1 MSRKSH
7 LYFRNPIEGQARFRQ
22 KARFSGQEENE
33 QEEVSSLNIQSLSD
47 SIQSYRRGK
56 QYRTEHKNLNL
67 DIEVDYIEI
76 EFYDVFNSKDFTIQY
91 RNDFGLYPIC
101 FFKSNTIGVFAIIDR
116 NLFRSFFN
124 ELEQIIIHN
133 AQNEFNNN
141 IKFIKS
147 FNYHDIGVLTL
158 HLEEKSCYALE
169 LVENPE
175 LFQDFILPLEDQLI
189 EYLNDNDLIYKR
201 DIDFN
206 RIELLNATLETVQ
219 EIANNFDNIQTINSH
234 DAGFIR
240 PSLVQTPVR
249 SFGFEVED
257 PSSDIPIIGVIDSG
271 ISDIPP
277 LESLVINNGNSYS
290 LTGDSPREDNSNHGT
305 GVAALIAFGDKLY
318 PEARGMIEPD
328 AKLLSMKVIDS
339 SRGRLPDKDVIDLIK
354 AANAEYGVKLFNL
367 CVGYIDPKTENSQM
381 EKYAYM
387 LDTLSYEL
395 DILIFISAGNHNG
408 YFVESSP
415 EGIDRAIP
423 YPNQIRLNS
432 AFIKTPAE
440 SMNNITIGAAAGNF
454 ELFDSIN
461 ALSLDTD
468 SSAYYSP
475 RHHVN
480 WKTKKQRP
488 NKHLF
493 KPDLLHYGGDF
504 NFLLEDDSNSAL
516 RVMSSVTGEYFMRTC
531 GTSYSTP
538 LIANLAARLVKLYP
552 NLNDNMQTIKALI
565 INSAVKKTFIC
576 NHITSSR
583 ICKEEQVLGYGIPNT
598 EKLLYS
604 SENSITLVLED
615 SIEPGNLQ
623 IYPIHFP
630 EYLNELPNQKLLKVT
645 ATLCFKFKPILNNEI
660 AYCPIHI
667 SFGLFKNLLCEEQEI
682 VRVNGRDRTL
692 DKGING
698 NKTEH
703 TKVGVTAW
711 SEDYY
716 YKNKP
721 LSNVQQI
728 SLSISKAKLINE
740 DGTFK
745 IAVSSM
751 YNKLLTSL
759 ERQNYE
765 MPHSFSLVINIEEKS
780 KTGRLYDG
788 LIAENN
794 LEVISEI
801 DAETEV
807 GQLDLFGDI

>member
-33 QEEVSSLNIQSLSD
+33 QEEVSTLNIQSLSD

-56 QYRTEHKNLNL
+56 QYRAEHKNLNL

-147 FNYHDIGVLTL
+147 FNYHDIGVLTR

-175 LFQDFILPLEDQLI
+175 LFQNFILPLEEQLI
-189 EYLNDNDLIYKR
+189 GYLNENNIFFKR
-201 DIDFN
+201 DIDFS
-206 RIELLNATLETVQ
+206 RIELLNVTLETIQ

-240 PSLVQTPVR
+240 PSLVQTPIR

-257 PSSDIPIIGVIDSG
+257 PSNDIPIVGVIDSG
-271 ISDIPP
+271 ISDVSP
-277 LESLVINNGNSYS
+277 LERLIVNNDNSYS
-290 LTGDSPREDNSNHGT
+290 LTGNSPKEDNCNHGT

-318 PEARGMIEPD
+318 PEARGTIEPD

-339 SRGRLPDKDVIDLIK
+339 SIGRLPDKDVIDLIRR
-354 AANAEYGVKLFNL
+354 ANAEYGIKLFNL
-367 CVGYIDPKTENSQM
+367 CIGYIDPKTENSQM

-408 YFVESSP
+408 YFVESTP
-415 EGIDRAIP
+415 EGVDRAIP

-454 ELFDSIN
+454 ELFDSVN
-461 ALSLDTD
+461 TLAFDAD

-480 WKTKKQRP
+480 WKIMKQRP

-493 KPDLLHYGGDF
+493 KPDILHYGGDY
-504 NFLLEDDSNSAL
+504 NFLLEDNTNAAL
-516 RVMSSVTGEYFMRTC
+516 KVVSSVTGEYFMRSC
-531 GTSYSTP
+531 GTSYATP
-538 LIANLAARLVKLYP
+538 LITNLAARLLKIYP
-552 NLNDNMQTIKALI
+552 SLNNNIQTIKALI
-565 INSAVKKTFIC
+565 INSAINKAFIC
-576 NHITSSR
+576 NHIDSFK
-583 ICKEEQVLGYGIPNT
+583 ICKHEQVLGYGIPNT
-598 EKLLYS
+598 QKLLYS
-604 SENSITLVLED
+604 SENSITIILED
-615 SIEPGNLQ
+615 AISPDNIQ
-623 IYPIHFP
+623 VYPINFP
-630 EYLNELPNQKLLKVT
+630 EYLKELPNQTLLNVT
-645 ATLCFKFKPILNNEI
+645 ATLCFRFKPLLNNEI

-667 SFGLFKNLLCEEQEI
+667 SFGFFKNLLCEEQEVI
-682 VRVNGRDRTL
+682 NEDGKNKSV

-698 NKTEH
+698 NKTAQ
-703 TKVGVTAW
+703 TKIGTTAW

-716 YKNKP
+716 YKSKP
-721 LSNVQQI
+721 LSNTQHI
-728 SLSISKAKLINE
+728 SLSISKAKLISE

-751 YNKLLTSL
+751 YNKLLNNL
-759 ERQNYE
+759 EKSDYE
-765 MPHSFSLVINIEEKS
+765 TAHTFSLVINIEEKA

-794 LEVISEI
+794 LELISEI
-801 DAETEV
+801 DAQAEA

>member
-1 MSRKSH
+1 MSKKSH
-7 LYFRNPIEGQARFRQ
+7 LFFRNPIEGQARFRQ

-33 QEEVSSLNIQSLSD
+33 QDEVSTLDIQSLSD

-56 QYRTEHKNLNL
+56 KYRTEHKNLNL
-67 DIEVDYIEI
+67 DIQIDYIAI
-76 EFYDVFNSKDFTIQY
+76 EFYDVFNSKDFTIKY
-91 RNDFGLYPIC
+91 RNDFGLYPVC
-101 FFKSNTIGVFAIIDR
+101 FFKSNTIGVFAVVDQS
-116 NLFRSFFN
+116 LFRSFFN
-124 ELEQIIIHN
+124 ELEMIIMHN

-147 FNYHDIGVLTL
+147 FNYHDIGVLTR

-175 LFQDFILPLEDQLI
+175 LFQSLILPLEEQLI
-189 EYLNDNDLIYKR
+189 RYLNEKNIVFKR
-201 DIDFN
+201 DIDFS
-206 RIELLNATLETVQ
+206 RIELLNVTLETIY

-234 DAGFIR
+234 DTGFIR
-240 PSLVQTPVR
+240 PSLVQTPIR
-249 SFGFEVED
+249 SFGFEVEV
-257 PSSDIPIIGVIDSG
+257 PSNDIPIVGVIDSG
-271 ISDIPP
+271 ISEIPP
-277 LESLVINNGNSYS
+277 LESLIINNDNSYS
-290 LTGDSPREDNSNHGT
+290 LTGNSPKEDNCNHGT

-318 PEARGMIEPD
+318 PEPRGTIEPD

-339 SRGRLPDKDVIDLIK
+339 SIGRLPDKDVIDLIRR
-354 AANAEYGVKLFNL
+354 ANAEYGIKLFNL
-367 CVGYIDPKTENSQM
+367 CVGYIDPKAENSQI

-395 DILIFISAGNHNG
+395 DVLIFISAGNHNAC
-408 YFVESSP
+408 FVKYTPDGVEKT
-415 EGIDRAIP
+415 IT

-461 ALSLDTD
+461 ALSLDND

-480 WKTKKQRP
+480 WKTKKLRL

-504 NFLLEDDSNSAL
+504 NFLLENDSYSAL

-552 NLNDNMQTIKALI
+552 SLNDNMQTIKALI
-565 INSAVKKTFIC
+565 INSAVKKKFIC
-576 NHITSSR
+576 DHITSSK
-583 ICKEEQVLGYGIPNT
+583 ICKQEQVLGYGIPNT

-604 SENSITLVLED
+604 SENSTTLVLED

-630 EYLNELPNQKLLKVT
+630 DYLNELPNQKLLKVT

-667 SFGLFKNLLCEEQEI
+667 TFGFFKNLLCEEQEI
-682 VRVNGRDRTL
+682 VRKNGRDTSI

-698 NKTEH
+698 NKTEQA
-703 TKVGVTAW
+703 KVGVTAW

-751 YNKLLTSL
+751 VNKLLTSL
-759 ERQNYE
+759 ERQSYE
-765 MPHSFSLVINIEEKS
+765 IPHSFSLVINIEEKS

-788 LIAENN
+788 LIAENH
-794 LEVISEI
+794 LELIGEI
-801 DAETEV
+801 DAQVEV
-807 GQLDLFGDI
+807 VQLDLFGDI